1 MEGSMPPRKRGTTTL
16 EASETKIGEAV
27 PKAVIDSAKAS
38 VGIPPH
44 VYPVEEVAAMR
55 SQLEALR
62 EQISDMA
69 SRIGDGAR
77 QTARQVEGTAKLY
90 PMSSVLAVAG
100 LTAVFVFAV
109 TGICSGPP
117 RSRSERIL
125 EDVQDL
131 YERARRRF

>member
-27 PKAVIDSAKAS
+27 PKAVIDRAKAA

-44 VYPVEEVAAMR
+44 VDPVEEVAAMR

-69 SRIGDGAR
+69 SKVGDGAR

-90 PMSSVLAVAG
+90 PMSSVLTVAG
-100 LTAVFVFAV
+100 LTALFAFAV
-109 TGICSGPP
+109 TGVRSAPP
-117 RSRSERIL
+117 RSRGDRIL
-125 EDVQDL
+125 EDLQDL
-131 YERARRRF
+131 YERAWRHF